1 MAGPTPSPTSGDL
14 QVTKECSEYKGL
26 AGDFCTITSSN
37 LKAIKVGSRIVYLQ
51 PADVG
56 TPAGSDVVLD
66 PPGPGNNTAFGHC
79 SLDPAIELCTFSGGT
94 GKFTGFQARADVS
107 ADSADATVWHWAG
120 TYSLSPRD

>member
-1 MAGPTPSPTSGDL
+1 MAGLTPSPTSGDL

-37 LKAIKVGSRIVYLQ
+37 VEAIEVGSKVVY
-51 PADVG
+51 ASA
-56 TPAGSDVVLD
+56 AGAASLDSDISLD
-66 PPGPGNNTAFGHC
+66 AGPGNTAAGHVA
-79 SLDPAIELCTFSGGT
+79 LDLAKGSGLITFSGGT

-107 ADSADATVWHWAG
+107 VDSADATVWHWAG